1 MSRRSFRSA
10 VLGLAVLAAGCAS
23 QPTGPTVRVL
33 PAPNKPFQVFQEE
46 DAYCRQYASS
56 QVAGDA
62 DKANNDQL
70 LDTGIGALLGA
81 GVGAAVG
88 GGRGAAVG
96 AGVGAVGGTA
106 VGADQGQRKQWSAQK
121 RYDYAYEQ
129 CMYAK
134 GNQIPGAYYAP
145 APPGYPPPPP
155 PQ

>member
-1 MSRRSFRSA
+1 MLHRATRSA
-10 VLGLAVLAAGCAS
+10 LVLGLLLVSGCAS

-33 PAPNKPFQVFQEE
+33 PAPNKPFEVFQQE

-56 QVAGDA
+56 QVAGES

-70 LDTGIGALLGA
+70 LDTGIGAVLGA
-81 GVGAAVG
+81 GLGAAVG

-106 VGADQGQRKQWSAQK
+106 VGADQGQKKQYSAQQ
-121 RYDYAYEQ
+121 RYDFAYEQ

-134 GNQIPGAYYAP
+134 GNQV
-145 APPGYPPPPP
+145 PGYYP